1 MYNVRMLGKISEKT
15 FYQYIKCPNWVYF
28 GAHAF
33 EKKVHDPLMAQ
44 LIDDGLINE
53 KQRELISDRAAMV
66 EVTAED
72 PDEAFNQ
79 TVAFMREGQQTIFHA
94 VLIDKHWVGHPDVL
108 ERVEGHSAFGSYY
121 YVAIDLKRSRFLRD
135 EFKFQ
140 GCFYAELL
148 ERIQKIKPIQGYVI
162 NPDKQVMSYS
172 LSEFAGEFD
181 LTLSEI
187 EKIMAGQRPAH
198 FVTSGCK
205 QSPWFAHCLEESTAC
220 DDLSLLNRV
229 WRKEV
234 RLVNE
239 AGVKTISAL
248 ALASVS
254 DLERLV
260 PDVNPGRLEI
270 MRDQAVAIKEHR
282 HLIRRSIDMPDARTE
297 CFFDI
302 ESDPLRDFDYLFGVL
317 SVENG
322 RENYHSFFAASPAQ
336 EQEMWQ
342 EFVGFV
348 ERHLDAPIYHYGSFE
363 QEVVHRFMYRYGIS
377 ALAKEALERNMIDL
391 LELLRPAV
399 IFPLPFYSLKDI
411 AAYLGFHWRAD
422 DASGANSVLWFEQW
436 LKKKNQKL
444 MQKILEY
451 NEDDVRATHH
461 LQKWLRENATHE

>member
-1 MYNVRMLGKISEKT
+1 MLGRITEKT

-44 LIDDGLINE
+44 LIDDGLIHE
-53 KQRELISDRAAMV
+53 KQRELISDRKELV

-79 TVAFMREGQQTIFHA
+79 TLTFMREGRQTIFHG
-94 VLIDKHWVGHPDVL
+94 VLIDKHFVGHPDVL
-108 ERVEGHSAFGSYY
+108 ERVEGRSALGNYY
-121 YVAIDLKRSRFLRD
+121 YVAVDLKRSRFLRD

-148 ERIQKIKPIQGYVI
+148 ERIQKTKPIVGYVI
-162 NPDKQVMSYS
+162 NPDKKVMTYS
-172 LSEFAGEFD
+172 LSEFAGEYE

-187 EKIMAGQRPAH
+187 EKIMAGQRPVH

-205 QSPWFAHCLEESTAC
+205 QSPWFSHCLEESTAC

-229 WRKEV
+229 WRQEV
-234 RLVNE
+234 RLLQE
-239 AGVKTISAL
+239 AGVKTISEL

-254 DLERLV
+254 DLERLA
-260 PDVNPGRLEI
+260 PDVNPGRLET
-270 MRDQAVAIKEHR
+270 MRDQAVAIKEYR
-282 HLIRRSIDMPDARTE
+282 HIIRRSIEFPEARTE
-297 CFFDI
+297 LFFDI
-302 ESDPLRDFDYLFGVL
+302 ESDPLRDFDYLLGVL
-317 SVENG
+317 CVENG
-322 RENYHSFFAASPAQ
+322 RESYHSFFAASPDQ
-336 EQEMWQ
+336 EKEMWN
-342 EFVGFV
+342 EFVAFI
-348 ERHLDAPIYHYGSFE
+348 ERHMDAPIYHYGWFE
-363 QEVVHRFMYRYGIS
+363 QEVVQRFMVRYGIS

-391 LELLRPAV
+391 LEQLRPAV

-411 AAYLGFHWRAD
+411 GAYLGFTWRSE
-422 DASGANSVLWFEQW
+422 DASGANSVIWFEEW

-461 LQKWLRENATHE
+461 LQRWLREQTMY